1 MEFDMSVTVNR
12 DGVLRPQAQDAQVV
26 TAMLPSPCP
35 QNHAANILPL
45 PDGTLMCVWFGGSQE
60 GVADISVWS
69 SRLAPGACAWSE
81 AVKLSDDPTRSEQNP
96 VLFLAQDNV
105 LWLLWTA
112 QISGNQDTAIVR
124 YRQSHDFG
132 ASWGDIK
139 TLLDKPGTFI
149 RQPITVLEN
158 GNWLLPVFYC
168 RTQPGEK
175 WVGNDDISA
184 VKISSDQGNSWRDVE
199 VPQSLGCVHM
209 NITALPGGQLVALFR
224 SRWADNIYYSQSTDG
239 GESWSVPEPTTL
251 PNNNSSIQVTTLADG
266 ALALVFNHMN
276 AAGASERRA
285 SLYDEI
291 DDGDGRKEPTVTSG
305 RSAFWGAPRAP
316 MTVAISP
323 DGGKSWPWQ
332 RHLDEGDGYC
342 MTNNSQ
348 EKLNREFSYPSIKQ
362 GADGKLHIA
371 YTYFRQAIKYVRI
384 SPDWVKE

>member
-1 MEFDMSVTVNR
+1 MSVTVNR

-96 VLFLAQDNV
+96 VLFLAPDNL

-184 VKISSDQGNSWRDVE
+184 VKISSDQGKSWRDVD
-199 VPQSLGCVHM
+199 VPESLGCVHM

-266 ALALVFNHMN
+266 ALALVFNHMS

-362 GADGKLHIA
+362 GADGNLHIA

-384 SPDWVKE
+384 APDWVKE